1 MLKNFRVKQQPEQ
14 VVSEVKAPSL
24 SLFEG
29 DAALPFTIRQPNN
42 PPENVKPWVS
52 RGLSIDRT
60 DDGTPAERL

>member
-1 MLKNFRVKQQPEQ
+1 MLKNFRVNQQPEQ
-14 VVSEVKAPSL
+14 IVSEVKAPSL
-24 SLFEG
+24 SLFER